1 MKSQL
6 ADFLSLIYPRVC
18 IHCSKPLSRTEEFLC
33 LSCELSLPKSTYLT
47 NKDELCK
54 KFAFQPK
61 VIAAFAFLDFN
72 KFGIAQKLVHNL
84 KYQGKKELGVWL
96 GSKFGKELDKIEHVP
111 FDAVIP
117 SPLHPNRLRQRG
129 YNQSTCLAQG
139 LSGVLGVDIDEDLV
153 ARTRETTTQTK
164 KSKLKRWENME
175 AVFEVKRPDEI
186 GGRNLLLVDD
196 VITSGATIGMLCDA
210 LAKENPAS
218 ITVAAL
224 AAGK

>member
-18 IHCSKPLSRTEEFLC
+18 LHCRKPLSRAEEFLC
-33 LSCELSLPKSTYLT
+33 LPCELSLPKSTYLT

-61 VIAAFAFLDFN
+61 VIAAFAYLDFN

-84 KYQGKKELGVWL
+84 KYQGKTQLGVWL
-96 GSKFGKELDKIEHVP
+96 GQRFGKELSKQDIAP
-111 FDAVIP
+111 FDALIP
-117 SPLHPNRLRQRG
+117 SPLHANRQRQRG
-129 YNQSTCLAQG
+129 YNQSACLAQG
-139 LSGVLGVDIDEDLV
+139 MSEALQVPVLEDLV
-153 ARTRETTTQTK
+153 ARSRETTTQTK

-175 AVFEVKRPDEI
+175 SVFEVTKPQDVE
-186 GGRNLLLVDD
+186 GRHLLIVDD
-196 VITSGATIGMLCDA
+196 VITSGATIGMLCDE

-218 ITVAAL
+218 ISVAAL

>member
-6 ADFLSLIYPRVC
+6 ADFISLIYPRVC
-18 IHCSKPLSRTEEFLC
+18 LHCRKPLSRAEEFLC
-33 LSCELSLPKSTYLT
+33 LPCELSLPKSTYLT
-47 NKDELCK
+47 NKEDLCK

-61 VIAAFAFLDFN
+61 VIAAYAYLDFN

-84 KYQGKKELGVWL
+84 KYQGKKDLGTWL
-96 GSKFGKELDKIEHVP
+96 GARFGRDLSKQDHAP
-111 FDAVIP
+111 FDLLIP
-117 SPLHPNRLRQRG
+117 SPLHANRQRHRG

-139 LSGVLGVDIDEDLV
+139 MSEPLSLPVCEDAV
-153 ARTRETTTQTK
+153 ARTKETTTQTK

-175 AVFEVKRPDEI
+175 SVFTVTKPKEI
-186 GGRNLLLVDD
+186 EGRHILLVDD
-196 VITSGATIGMLCDA
+196 VITSGATIGMLCDE

-218 ITVAAL
+218 ISVAAL

>member
-1 MKSQL
+1 VKSQL
-6 ADFLSLIYPRVC
+6 ADFLTLIYPRVC
-18 IHCSKPLSRTEEFLC
+18 IHCSKPLSRAEEFLC

-47 NKDELCK
+47 NKDQLCK

-61 VIAAFAFLDFN
+61 VIAAFAYLDFN
-72 KFGIAQKLVHNL
+72 KFGIAQKLVHSL
-84 KYQGKKELGVWL
+84 KYQGKKDLGIWL
-96 GSKFGKELDKIEHVP
+96 GSKFGKELAIIEHVSY
-111 FDAVIP
+111 DVLIP

-129 YNQSTCLAQG
+129 YNQSTYIAQG
-139 LSGVLGVDIDEDLV
+139 LSNALSVPVVENLV
-153 ARTRETTTQTK
+153 ERTRETTTQTK

-175 AVFEVKRPDEI
+175 AVFEVVRPEEI